1 MEYRI
6 QQLAKLAGVSTRTL
20 RYYDEIGLLSPSRVS
35 ESGYRYYRDA
45 EVNLLQQILFY
56 RERKLSLD
64 VIAQIL
70 HQPDFNVEQ
79 ALKEHL
85 EALSA
90 EQTRLSALI
99 QTVQQTLAH
108 LKGEFPM
115 NDQQKFEAFKQ
126 ETIQRQE
133 NQYGAEARQKY
144 GNAAVDTAKQCF
156 LALSEADYQAY
167 QGVENTLFS
176 RLEEAVRNGRAPQ
189 SEAGKEILLLHRK
202 WLSFTWKSY
211 SPQAHCGLAAV
222 YQADERFRDYY
233 DRNIPGCTE
242 FLCAAVQ
249 HWADSV

>member
-20 RYYDEIGLLSPSRVS
+20 RYYDEIGLLSPSRVN

-126 ETIQRQE
+126 ETIQ
-133 NQYGAEARQKY
+133 
-144 GNAAVDTAKQCF
+144 NAAVDTAKQCF